1 MTWEVGTSYR
11 IWYQSEAGRATER
24 TIDLLRVS
32 RAQDGRVFLRAYCHL
47 RNEER
52 TFRADRVLKSECLTV
67 RASAVPVTSAVIERP
82 ATVAASSAAAF
93 VPPPGLSRSR
103 PLWLGLQC
111 LPQVSQR
118 KWNAPS
124 PAGPSLARPLGK

>member
-32 RAQDGRVFLRAYCHL
+32 QAHDGRVFLRAYCHL

-52 TFRADRVLKSECLTV
+52 TFRADRVLRSECLTV
-67 RASAVPVTSAVIERP
+67 RVPAVPTSVITLEKPAPPVAPTSA
-82 ATVAASSAAAF
+82 TS
-93 VPPPGLSRSR
+93 VPPFKPAPTTLTPRS
-103 PLWLGLQC
+103 
-111 LPQVSQR
+111 
-118 KWNAPS
+118 KAE
-124 PAGPSLARPLGK
+124 